1 MSIPSVLL
9 PLFVQVVLTFV
20 LWNWM
25 AYYRVTLIKSRV
37 VHPRDVAL
45 REPNWPPHVLKV
57 ANAAHNQLEIPI
69 LYYVLTILVIVTHQ
83 ADLLFVVMS
92 WLFVLARLAHAYIHV
107 TSNRVSIRGP
117 AFGVSLLVIMIMWI
131 IFAVRILLGVA

>member
-1 MSIPSVLL
+1 MSIQAILL
-9 PLFVQVVLTFV
+9 PLFVQVALTFV
-20 LWNWM
+20 LWHWM
-25 AYYRVTLIKSRV
+25 AYYRVTLIKSGT

-45 REPNWPPHVLKV
+45 REPNWPPHALKV
-57 ANAAHNQLEIPI
+57 ANAAHNQLEIPV
-69 LYYVLTILVIVTHQ
+69 LYYLLTLLAIVTHQ

-117 AFGVSLLVIMIMWI
+117 AFGVSLLIIMIMWI
-131 IFAVRILLGVA
+131 IFAVRILLSVA